1 MELILTALL
10 ALAATPVS
18 SSQSSEC
25 FQGPKDYCKDST
37 EESGCRYLSDANDT
51 ALCCHLKSFAFKEWI
66 SVLQTNRNLSKLY
79 IHFTILDE
87 LNMNMFWSP
96 TLKSLTFTDGQ
107 APRVVR
113 ANKTTLTSLKCLNL
127 SSNQIVDFD
136 SRVTADLPSLELLD
150 LSNNNLTNFSLIK
163 AENSNRS
170 LPQFWLDISNNKKV
184 WCANITRLRSRKHG
198 TGDLDFLNKNNTAC
212 TVLREEYWFPVVSTL
227 TFHQLDQLDKVDE
240 QCRKDTPCTC
250 QVIRYLILEDQ
261 SLSLHISANC
271 SGKNLT
277 ALPDVPAHTVSLN
290 ISNNNITSLKRFKT
304 DANYSEIKELYA
316 ENNQIMSLQEI
327 EASEFLK
334 HFQILDIR
342 GNKLTEIETYIYN
355 NAFDGDN
362 HKIVRLAGNKV
373 LCDCNTALHVKVKDL
388 DQNKVCKHQRVWTD
402 YINYIIACEV
412 VLLLLLVSKVSYDYW
427 VFRTAGYLPWPASK
441 MPKMPCDWVFE
452 T

>member
-227 TFHQLDQLDKVDE
+227 TFHQLDQLDK
-240 QCRKDTPCTC
+240 
-250 QVIRYLILEDQ
+250 
-261 SLSLHISANC
+261 
-271 SGKNLT
+271 
-277 ALPDVPAHTVSLN
+277 
-290 ISNNNITSLKRFKT
+290 ITSLKRFKT

-373 LCDCNTALHVKVKDL
+373 LCDCNTALHVKMWLLKNRDHIDDYADIQCGNFNDKVKDL